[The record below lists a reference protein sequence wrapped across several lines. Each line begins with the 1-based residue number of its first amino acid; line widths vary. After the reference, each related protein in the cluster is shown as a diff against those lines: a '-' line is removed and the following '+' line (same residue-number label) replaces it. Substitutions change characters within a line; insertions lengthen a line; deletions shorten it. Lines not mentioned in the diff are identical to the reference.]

1 MDKSMELLEKMYIEM
16 QEMKQ
21 TMATKDDL
29 KNFATKDDLKDLATK
44 EDLNI
49 LAEELHHEIQI
60 VQDQVMGLTDNL
72 DVMELL
78 TTKNSYEISK
88 IKLAK

>member
-21 TMATKDDL
+21 TM
-29 KNFATKDDLKDLATK
+29 ATKDDLKDLATK